1 MRREPLKNTKTIF
14 WVIVMKQFRITISPR
29 TGYEVSFRIDE
40 FENGRWKLFDYYITS
55 SQEASSRLIWEREQ
69 CVNGVFDLE
78 IIDNRPY
85 FTMV

>member
-1 MRREPLKNTKTIF
+1 
-14 WVIVMKQFRITISPR
+14 MKLTSKEARKLLENERPK
-29 TGYEVSFRIDE
+29 
-40 FENGRWKLFDYYITS
+40 FEDQRWKLFDYYITS

-69 CVNGVFDLE
+69 CLNGVFDLT

>member
-1 MRREPLKNTKTIF
+1 MRRDPLKNTKTIF
-14 WVIVMKQFRITISPR
+14 LVIVMKQFRITISPR

-69 CVNGVFDLE
+69 CVNGVFDL
-78 IIDNRPY
+78 IVIDNRPY

>member
-1 MRREPLKNTKTIF
+1 
-14 WVIVMKQFRITISPR
+14 MKKFRITINPR
-29 TGYEVSFRIDE
+29 TGYEVSFMIEE
-40 FENGRWKLFDYYITS
+40 FEDQSWKIFDYYYTT

-69 CVNGVFDLE
+69 CSNGVFDLI

>member
-1 MRREPLKNTKTIF
+1 
-14 WVIVMKQFRITISPR
+14 MKKFRITINPR
-29 TGYEVSFRIDE
+29 TGYEVSFMIEE
-40 FENGRWKLFDYYITS
+40 FEDQRWKLFDYYITS

-69 CVNGVFDLE
+69 CLNGVFDLT

>member
-1 MRREPLKNTKTIF
+1 M
-14 WVIVMKQFRITISPR
+14 IVMKQFRITISPR

-69 CVNGVFDLE
+69 CVNGVFDL
-78 IIDNRPY
+78 IVIDNRPY

>member
-1 MRREPLKNTKTIF
+1 
-14 WVIVMKQFRITISPR
+14 MKKFRITINPR
-29 TGYEVSFRIDE
+29 TGYEVSFMIEE
-40 FENGRWKLFDYYITS
+40 FEDQRWKLFDYYVTS
-55 SQEASSRLIWEREQ
+55 SQEASSRLIWEMEQ

>member
-1 MRREPLKNTKTIF
+1 MLK
-14 WVIVMKQFRITISPR
+14 FRITIEPR

-40 FENGRWKLFDYYITS
+40 FEDGGWKLFDFYITD
-55 SQEASSRLIWEREQ
+55 SQSASSRLIWEREQ

>member
-1 MRREPLKNTKTIF
+1 
-14 WVIVMKQFRITISPR
+14 MKKFRITINPR
-29 TGYEVSFRIDE
+29 TGYEVSFMIEE
-40 FENGRWKLFDYYITS
+40 FEDQRWKLFDYYITT